1 MRRARI
7 GAGVVV
13 ALILLTPLLLP
24 GLAGAADD
32 TFVGTYKGWG
42 EGTGKGGGKATSA
55 VTIWVQDLGGSVK
68 FTIRASRLG
77 VTFDATGPKQW
88 QGDDT
93 LVVPISVKKMGI
105 RASGTFTLE
114 RDDESWVLSGS
125 GKGKVLTYEGT
136 GTVLAVR
143 TATGVKIPGVGAQI
157 KDGLDALFGG
167 PPAAEKVPPE
177 ATKGDELQPP
187 EPPAQV
193 EQVKPAS
200 ALAAAEA
207 TPPIA
212 EDAKWLLTMAS
223 IVLLLFIFG
232 FFMLV

>member
-1 MRRARI
+1 MRRAQI
-7 GAGVVV
+7 GAGVVAV
-13 ALILLTPLLLP
+13 LILLTLLLP

-68 FTIRASRLG
+68 FTIRAAKLG
-77 VTFDATGPKQW
+77 VTFGAAGPKQW

-93 LVVPISVKKMGI
+93 LVVPVSVKEMGI

-114 RDDESWVLSGS
+114 KDGENWVLSGS
-125 GKGKVLTYEGT
+125 GKGKVLTYEGS

-143 TATGVKIPGVGAQI
+143 VATGVKIPGLGDQI
-157 KDGLDALFGG
+157 KGGLDAIFGG
-167 PPAAEKVPPE
+167 PPAAEEVPPE
-177 ATKGDELQPP
+177 ATKGGKLKPP
-187 EPPAQV
+187 KPPAQV

-200 ALAAAEA
+200 TLAAAEA
-207 TPPIA
+207 TPPIP
-212 EDAKWLLTMAS
+212 ETDKWAVAMAM
-223 IVLLLFIFG
+223 VLVLVLFFFGYIFI
-232 FFMLV
+232 